1 MALMQPCSADL
12 FFKVCGFERWVVLQG
27 RFKAAE
33 SKSDSALHGS
43 RSANRKKREQ
53 NPRFVAHSGLGGEY
67 ISILVIPAK
76 ERHPGGCHPGG

>member
-12 FFKVCGFERWVVLQG
+12 PFKVCGFERWVVLQG

-43 RSANRKKREQ
+43 RSANCKKRKQ
-53 NPRFVAHSGLGGEY
+53 NPRFDGHNGLITVKSAAWMFTHSHH
-67 ISILVIPAK
+67 SRAF
-76 ERHPGGCHPGG
+76 